1 VFLKVSAILISLIA
15 PLAAA
20 DTIHHLQKFKFDAY
34 QTDKIQTDDR
44 DQCNDISNS
53 EGCLSKKETETKKQ
67 STNGLIQDRVQSSSF
82 GIGKKSLVDIKPTG
96 AVYKINDT
104 WLTSLQWYPGVKVD
118 DNPRIKYRKYDRL
131 NWEFTYTD
139 KKLSIASNFEY
150 RYTNYEKHDKYEG
163 THYYWLHT
171 TTFSYDLDRHWKPY
185 TRIGYIPRHNENHEK
200 DAMEMNYHLGFKY
213 IF

>member
-1 VFLKVSAILISLIA
+1 MFLKVSAILIFLI
-15 PLAAA
+15 PHLSVA
-20 DTIHHLQKFKFDAY
+20 DTTHHPQTFKFNDY
-34 QTDKIQTDDR
+34 DTGLLKIDSEN
-44 DQCNDISNS
+44 QCNNLSNS
-53 EGCLSKKETETKKQ
+53 ERCLSTETKDHPA
-67 STNGLIQDRVQSSSF
+67 SSPIQYRVKNSRLGF
-82 GIGKKSLVDIKPTG
+82 GEKSVIDIKPTG

-104 WLTSLQWYPGVKVD
+104 WLTSLQWSPGVKVD

-150 RYTNYEKHDKYEG
+150 RYTNYENHEKYEG

-200 DAMEMNYHLGFKY
+200 DAMEMNYHIGFKY